1 MALSKEDKGD
11 VKKAMGKALA
21 NKVAKVTRDSGKWHS
36 IGAGRVGDK
45 YKGGIIK
52 EMDTKNARAYVTRNA
67 AKKYF
72 YDEGVKNVG
81 KEKTISGLKTAF
93 KKHKPSDTYMGR
105 PRRELDKEQGIGEFK
120 GRYE

>member
-1 MALSKEDKGD
+1 
-11 VKKAMGKALA
+11 MGKALA
-21 NKVAKVTRDSGKWHS
+21 NKVSKVTKDGGKWHS
-36 IGAGRVGDK
+36 IGAGRVGDA
-45 YKGGIIK
+45 YKGGTIK
-52 EMDTKNARAYVTRNA
+52 NIDAKNARAYVTPAKA

-81 KEKTISGLKTAF
+81 KEKAISGLKTAF

-120 GRYE
+120 GRYD